1 MKPTVNID
9 LNHHQY
15 VCMPAVIFKMQ
26 QGSIMFCCWFS
37 DSGVGGFVKID
48 EMMNSEKYHYENN
61 VNHTISAVKAEMER
75 EHSGAPSFMD
85 RPPQS
90 STLYYYYYYY
100 YY

>member
-1 MKPTVNID
+1 
-9 LNHHQY
+9 
-15 VCMPAVIFKMQ
+15 MPAVIFKMQ
-26 QGSIMFCCWFS
+26 QGSVMFCCWFS
-37 DSGVGGFVKID
+37 DSGVEVFVKIN
-48 EMMNSEKYHYENN
+48 EMMNSEKYHYEN
-61 VNHTISAVKAEMER
+61 TISAVKTELQR